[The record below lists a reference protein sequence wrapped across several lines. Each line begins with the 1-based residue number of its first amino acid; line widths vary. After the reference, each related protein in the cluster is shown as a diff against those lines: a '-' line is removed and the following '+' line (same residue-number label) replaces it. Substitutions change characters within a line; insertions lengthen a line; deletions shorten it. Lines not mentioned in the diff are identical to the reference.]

1 MDLETL
7 LKEQQDSILE
17 AWLNAVFELYPVE
30 AWRFLKSS
38 RDFYQ
43 NPLGHTLASGL
54 RGLYAE
60 LLEGTDA
67 NKLAPLLDQVIRVLA
82 VQELLPSQALNF
94 LFYLKRIVRTQAEKQ
109 GLSPQ
114 DPELLGFDNVV
125 DQLLRLS
132 FDIYVKCRER
142 IFQLKVEEQTLQTEK
157 LIQLANSGFGALR
170 KL

>member
-1 MDLETL
+1 
-7 LKEQQDSILE
+7 
-17 AWLNAVFELYPVE
+17 
-30 AWRFLKSS
+30 
-38 RDFYQ
+38 
-43 NPLGHTLASGL
+43 
-54 RGLYAE
+54 
-60 LLEGTDA
+60 LEGTDA